1 MNAVH
6 PRSVLQAAGGR
17 EVFLKVHQCI
27 WSGRFHG
34 NTLESIEEC
43 LAEGVARAEIDVMML
58 PERDWLV
65 LSHEFTLGMRDQLSF
80 RAPTLREVVE
90 LLTRIA
96 APTLIELDMMDV
108 DPIPIARLQ
117 ELVEV
122 TRPVRERVV
131 FNNVGDWNLRRLL
144 AIEPA
149 LRMGFDPAG
158 YLDVEDSE
166 LPVGAYGYRDAHPL
180 AKARYA
186 SPSEYL
192 FDRMGGILRLVPSCE
207 EIHLR
212 LSAFERMVEDGFAVA
227 DFVHQRGMKLDV
239 WTLDAGTPNWQQRLH
254 RAVAAGVD
262 MVTTNTAAELAQ
274 A

>member
-65 LSHEFTLGMRDQLSF
+65 FSHEFTLDMRDQLGF

-122 TRPVRERVV
+122 
-131 FNNVGDWNLRRLL
+131 
-144 AIEPA
+144 
-149 LRMGFDPAG
+149 
-158 YLDVEDSE
+158 
-166 LPVGAYGYRDAHPL
+166 YRDAHPL

>member
-1 MNAVH
+1 GRRVYAQRQPCAVPPRGVAGPLTLEGTVSQRERDNTGMNAVH
-6 PRSVLQAAGGR
+6 PRSVLRAAGGR

-43 LAEGVARAEIDVMML
+43 LAERVARAEIDVLMR
-58 PERDWLV
+58 PE
-65 LSHEFTLGMRDQLSF
+65 
-80 RAPTLREVVE
+80 
-90 LLTRIA
+90 
-96 APTLIELDMMDV
+96 
-108 DPIPIARLQ
+108 
-117 ELVEV
+117 
-122 TRPVRERVV
+122 
-131 FNNVGDWNLRRLL
+131 GDWNLRRLL

-180 AKARYA
+180 ANARYA
-186 SPSEYL
+186 SASEYL

-212 LSAFERMVEDGFAVA
+212 LSASERMVEDEFAVA
-227 DFVHQRGMKLDV
+227 DFV
-239 WTLDAGTPNWQQRLH
+239 
-254 RAVAAGVD
+254 
-262 MVTTNTAAELAQ
+262 
-274 A
+274 